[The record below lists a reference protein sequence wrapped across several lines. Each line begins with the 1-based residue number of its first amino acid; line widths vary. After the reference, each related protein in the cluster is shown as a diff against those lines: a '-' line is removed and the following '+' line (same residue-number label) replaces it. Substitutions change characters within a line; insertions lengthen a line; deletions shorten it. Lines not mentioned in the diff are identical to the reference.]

1 VERVAYRPLRR
12 GDRLVPLVAA
22 IGLAIALREYVRLA
36 QGASDKWLPP
46 LIPVRRAVFSDAS
59 FTVLVADVQVAALVL
74 AAAVGAALAYAVG
87 RTRWG
92 RAHRACAEDP
102 FMAALLGVPTSR
114 VVSTAFAL
122 GGGLAG
128 LAGVVVAVYY
138 GQADFS
144 MGYLV
149 GFKALTAALLGGFGS
164 LAGAWLGGLLIG
176 LFETMWSAYA
186 GLAYRDAA
194 VFTVL
199 VLVLVFRPQGLLG
212 AALPPVAE
220 GRAPRG

>member
-1 VERVAYRPLRR
+1 
-12 GDRLVPLVAA
+12 
-22 IGLAIALREYVRLA
+22 
-36 QGASDKWLPP
+36 
-46 LIPVRRAVFSDAS
+46 
-59 FTVLVADVQVAALVL
+59 
-74 AAAVGAALAYAVG
+74 
-87 RTRWG
+87 
-92 RAHRACAEDP
+92 
-102 FMAALLGVPTSR
+102 MAALLGVPTAR
-114 VVSTAFAL
+114 IVSTAFAL

-164 LAGAWLGGLLIG
+164 LPGAWVGGLLIG
-176 LFETMWSAYA
+176 LFETLWSAYA
-186 GLAYRDAA
+186 GLAYKDAA
-194 VFTVL
+194 VFALL

-220 GRAPRG
+220 GRPPR